1 MRISEPQSILNQ
13 HFESQKNA
21 FGSSYKIISVD
32 DKLENVSLSYAFLLR
47 ERQPTD
53 LVYLSY
59 IDQNDASNKG
69 EILTTFETNFSA
81 TLSLKLSGNYKF
93 YAKILTE
100 ENAIKTYEIG
110 VLNLETI
117 LVSKFTAHLEGS
129 SDEILLVVDYYHNL
143 SQYNALLDITNVT
156 YEIKNDSDGTILL
169 SEQSIF
175 NNEQHTIKHQ
185 IPSSY
190 VKNYDNLSIWVRFY
204 TSQELYKMIEVEL

>member
-1 MRISEPQSILNQ
+1 MS
-13 HFESQKNA
+13 HKKNA

-175 NNEQHTIKHQ
+175 
-185 IPSSY
+185 
-190 VKNYDNLSIWVRFY
+190 
-204 TSQELYKMIEVEL
+204 